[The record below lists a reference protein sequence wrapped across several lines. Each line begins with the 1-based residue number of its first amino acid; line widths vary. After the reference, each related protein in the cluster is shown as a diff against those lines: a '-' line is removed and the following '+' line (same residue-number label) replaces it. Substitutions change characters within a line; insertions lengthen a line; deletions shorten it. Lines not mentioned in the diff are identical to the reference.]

1 MSTQANVYRQ
11 NLQGDFPQTLCVD
24 YDRRHSRLDSCL
36 LLRQS
41 VPMLAL
47 VDRLDQLRLYIR

>member
-11 NLQGDFPQTLCVD
+11 DLQGDFRQTLCVD
-24 YDRRHSRLDSCL
+24 YDRSRPRLDSCL

-47 VDRLDQLRLYIR
+47 MDRLDKLRLYI